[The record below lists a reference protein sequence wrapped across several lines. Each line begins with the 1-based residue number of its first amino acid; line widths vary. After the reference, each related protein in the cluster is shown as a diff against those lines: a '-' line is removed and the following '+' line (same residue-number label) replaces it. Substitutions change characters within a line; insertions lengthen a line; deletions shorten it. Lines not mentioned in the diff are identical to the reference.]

1 MGITASLALDPCFFS
16 CRRLAISLRNP
27 GDRMGIALAV
37 CLLSRLLLTSQH
49 AESLFNTHIQ
59 FLINWL
65 ASNFCICENAWDPH
79 PKFACILAFFSLRSP
94 GDRVRSTLIVG
105 RISRFLLSAKLRY
118 YMQACIHFDGSMDGP
133 LAKALIRE
141 RSGDAGLLVSEILQY
156 LAAMRT
162 WHFFYFVALV
172 TD

>member
-16 CRRLAISLRNP
+16 CRRLAISLR
-27 GDRMGIALAV
+27 
-37 CLLSRLLLTSQH
+37 
-49 AESLFNTHIQ
+49 
-59 FLINWL
+59 
-65 ASNFCICENAWDPH
+65 
-79 PKFACILAFFSLRSP
+79 SP
-94 GDRVRSTLIVG
+94 GDRVRSTLIVN

-118 YMQACIHFDGSMDGP
+118 YMQAYIHFDGSIDRP
-133 LAKALIRE
+133 LAKALIGE
-141 RSGDAGLLVSEILQY
+141 GSEDADLLISEILQH